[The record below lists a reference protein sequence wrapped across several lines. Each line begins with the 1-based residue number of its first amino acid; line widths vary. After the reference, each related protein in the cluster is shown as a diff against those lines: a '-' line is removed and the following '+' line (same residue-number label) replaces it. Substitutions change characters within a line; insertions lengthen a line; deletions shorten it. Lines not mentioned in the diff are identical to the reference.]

1 MRVPLLGVIVLVL
14 ATAAGCG
21 HPSAPPETAKPS
33 AAGPKQMLPEQPP
46 QEAAVGKPAPDFS
59 FTTVDGK
66 SVKLSDLKGK
76 PVVVNFWASWCHF
89 CAQEAPDLE
98 ATYNQYKSQGLQMLG
113 VGADPN
119 DSPDVLK
126 KKAAELKLTYPV
138 GPDADAAKA
147 YGVTGFP
154 TTFFVDSK
162 GVLVSQLVGAQP
174 KDQIQAEVKKIL

>member
-1 MRVPLLGVIVLVL
+1 MRISLLGVIVLAL

-21 HPSAPPETAKPS
+21 QPSPRPQAGKPS
-33 AAGPKQMLPEQPP
+33 AAPQQILPQQSS
-46 QEAAVGKPAPDFS
+46 QEAVVGKPAPDFS
-59 FTTVDGK
+59 FTTLDGK
-66 SVKLSDLKGK
+66 AIKLSDLKGK

-98 ATYNQYKSQGLQMLG
+98 AAYNQYKSQGLQMLG

-119 DSPDVLK
+119 DPPDALK
-126 KKAAELKLTYPV
+126 KKVAELKITYPV
-138 GPDADAAKA
+138 GPGADAAKA

-162 GVLVSQLVGAQP
+162 GVLVSQLVGARP
-174 KDQIQAEVKKIL
+174 KAQLDAEVKKIL